1 MNSSDANAELRRGAL
16 AWLEEDPDPV
26 TADALRALLEQ
37 DDVAALSDAFG
48 ARLEFGT
55 AGLRGVLGPGPNRM
69 NRSVVIRTA
78 AGLCAYLT
86 RTVPDAAQR
95 GLVIGYDGRRNSRRF
110 AEDTAEVCAGFGV
123 TAYLFPTL
131 GPTPLLAFAVTELGC
146 AAGVMVTA
154 SHNPPEYN
162 GYKVYGGDGAQI
174 VPPVDRDIAAAIDAV
189 GPLVTVARPILKEA
203 RGRGLVRDVPTEVEA
218 KYLDAVYALGQHP
231 GVGADLV
238 IAYTPLHGVGH
249 RLARMALARAG
260 FAHVHAVAEQAEPDE
275 AFSTVAFPNPEE
287 KGAMDLVLALAART
301 GAELVIANDPDA
313 DRLAVATRT
322 SAGGY
327 VQLTGN
333 EVGALL
339 GYYTLVDDP
348 RPPSGPGERLVVTTI
363 VSSPLLGALARS
375 VGARYEETLTG
386 FKWISHR
393 AIDVERESGARFVFG
408 YEEALGYTVGTAV
421 RDKDGIGA
429 ARVFAELAG
438 YYRDVHGRSVL
449 EQLDEVY
456 RRVGVF
462 VSGQHNVT
470 LKGLDGASR
479 IATIMDGFRAS
490 PPARVGDAAVATVTD
505 VLRGERWRPEARE
518 ASREKLALPPSNVIA
533 YGLEDGSRITL
544 RPSGTEP
551 KIKYYFDIRE
561 PVRDGEPVDAAR
573 ARAKTRLAALTTA
586 FVALADAY
594 G

>member
-1 MNSSDANAELRRGAL
+1 MNTDANAELRRGAL

-26 TADALRALLEQ
+26 TAAELKSLLDQ
-37 DDVAALSDAFG
+37 GNVAALGDAFCG
-48 ARLEFGT
+48 RLEFGT
-55 AGLRGVLGPGPNRM
+55 AGLRGILGPGPNRM
-69 NRSVVIRTA
+69 NRAVVIRTA

-86 RTVPDAAQR
+86 RAVPDAAKR

-123 TAYLFPTL
+123 MAYLFPTL
-131 GPTPLLAFAVTELGC
+131 GPTPLLAFAVTALGC

-203 RGRGLVRDVPTEVEA
+203 RARGLVRDVPPEVEA
-218 KYLDAVYALGQHP
+218 KYLDAIDALGQHP
-231 GVGADLV
+231 GVGGDLV

-260 FAHVHAVAEQAEPDE
+260 FTHVHVVPEQAEPDE

-287 KGAMDLVLALAART
+287 KGAMDLVLALAAKT

-313 DRLAVATRT
+313 DRLAVATR
-322 SAGGY
+322 APGGGY

-339 GYYTLVDDP
+339 GYYTLLDDP
-348 RPPSGPGERLVVTTI
+348 RPARNTGEQLVVTTI

-375 VGARYEETLTG
+375 VGARFEETLTG

-393 AIDVERESGARFVFG
+393 AMDVERETGARFVFG

-438 YYRDVHGRSVL
+438 YYRTKYGRSVL

-470 LKGLDGASR
+470 LKGADGAAR
-479 IATIMDGFRAS
+479 IAKIMEGFRAAH
-490 PPARVGDAAVATVTD
+490 PARVGDAMVATVTD
-505 VLRGERWRPEARE
+505 VLRGERWRTEDPE
-518 ASREKLALPPSNVIA
+518 ASRQKLALPSSNVIA
-533 YGLEDGSRITL
+533 YGLEGGSRITL

-551 KIKYYFDIRE
+551 KIKYYFDVRE
-561 PVRDGEPVDAAR
+561 PVRDGEAVDNAR
-573 ARAKTRLAALTTA
+573 ARAKTRLAALTAA
-586 FVALADAY
+586 FVALA
-594 G
+594 GG